1 MGAGRG
7 KVAQVTR
14 KAKQFLWTGA
24 AFGLALP
31 EWFRNGRLNRIAT
44 GVHQGKTAER
54 IVPKNPPGNFCRVV
68 ILEVGAFSLIICLT
82 AMSNNRKP
90 LKA

>member
-14 KAKQFLWTGA
+14 KAKQFLWLVA
-24 AFGLALP
+24 AFRLAVP

-44 GVHQGKTAER
+44 GVHQVKTAKR
-54 IVPKNPPGNFCRVV
+54 IESKKPLGNFCRVV
-68 ILEVGAFSLIICLT
+68 ILEVVAFSLIICLT